1 MRVLAIGLGGAG
13 SRIVDRLHEHDRR
26 SRLGCMHAVAVDT
39 DPNTLMQVSDLPESA
54 RLYFPSIDPEDPED
68 VNLSIDI
75 EEIMTRIQRME
86 TLEIDAILVCCGLG
100 GRMAGIAPRIINEIR
115 RSFMEPVFLMV
126 TLPCR
131 NEGKRH
137 TARAVDQLEVLECL
151 ADAVLLFDNETWYR
165 RVQAMVNASRREAAG
180 IEKQIESL
188 IPSDGHNPRD
198 IYEYLNERIARRVG
212 LLLRAGEFNEQG
224 IEVAEV
230 VLDAGEVLKTL
241 EGRGYTAIGYAVEPL
256 PRDWRSVLLPWR
268 QSGYFIESSQQR
280 AARIVSLAKKAV
292 YEEVSVPCDLTSAER
307 ALVLIAG
314 PSREL
319 SMKGFQSVR
328 KWIDRSIAGLEMR
341 SGDYP
346 VKNTRYVGIIV
357 MLTGL
362 ANVPRVDEMKEIR
375 DLYIQECEEE
385 RQMEEDT
392 PEPDEEQ
399 GYLTEEI
406 EREYRRPPTSPVRP
420 PPEPEPVLPA
430 GNGYDDGLDHLLDES
445 AGDDEPAADDLYEE
459 GVGGVPD
466 GAGWLSP
473 PEDLFDEEGGVDPDL
488 PVSSGGNEALFD
500 DVNEDHA
507 PASAEGPG
515 PAVIPE
521 EQIEIAVDREQ
532 ADDSNAR
539 VLANIPPRAE
549 RQVAD
554 MTRSTSVGGI
564 PSPDNSVF
572 ESKGITFSKIPAPRE
587 RDITGNVQVEGVQRP
602 KEGVFE
608 GKAIRAGGRTT
619 PRETD
624 GRDDLHLS
632 PVSRPKDDAY
642 AGAGLVRT
650 RAHQTVRDA
659 ADEGAPVS
667 VRPREKPPVE
677 NVLRTGLARYRGA
690 PERAR
695 DTVPGRGRL
704 NVRDGSPTPPSS
716 PSPSSLYRPAG
727 RSEKKVERKKDDSGI
742 DWF

>member
-13 SRIVDRLHEHDRR
+13 SRIVDKLHDHDRR

-39 DPNTLMQVSDLPESA
+39 DPNTLMQISDLPESA

-100 GRMAGIAPRIINEIR
+100 GRMAGIAPRIISEIR
-115 RSFMEPVFLMV
+115 RSFMDPIFLMV

-137 TARAVDQLEVLECL
+137 TARAVDQLEALECL

-180 IEKQIESL
+180 IEKQVESL
-188 IPSDGHNPRD
+188 IPSGGHNPRD

-212 LLLRAGEFNEQG
+212 LLLRAGELNEQG
-224 IEVAEV
+224 VEVAEV

-241 EGRGYTAIGYAVEPL
+241 EGNGYTAIGYAVERL
-256 PRDWRSVLLPWR
+256 PRDWKSMLLPWR
-268 QSGYFIESSQQR
+268 HSGYFIESSQQR

-292 YEEVSVPCDLTSAER
+292 YEEVSVPCDLTSADR

-375 DLYIQECEEE
+375 DLYLQECEEE
-385 RQMEEDT
+385 RRMEEEK
-392 PEPDEEQ
+392 PEDER
-399 GYLTEEI
+399 GHLTDET

-420 PPEPEPVLPA
+420 PPEPGPGSPGETP
-430 GNGYDDGLDHLLDES
+430 YDEGFHQLLD
-445 AGDDEPAADDLYEE
+445 DDPGEEGPDADDLYEE
-459 GVGGVPD
+459 TDGVL
-466 GAGWLSP
+466 WLSP
-473 PEDLFDEEGGVDPDL
+473 SEDLFDRECAVDTD
-488 PVSSGGNEALFD
+488 ALFPPGD
-500 DVNEDHA
+500 NDVLFDGA
-507 PASAEGPG
+507 VGDGGGPFAQPPDPVG
-515 PAVIPE
+515 IPDE
-521 EQIEIAVDREQ
+521 KIEIAVDREQ
-532 ADDSNAR
+532 SDDFNAR
-539 VLANIPPRAE
+539 VLADIPPRAE
-549 RQVAD
+549 REVAD
-554 MTRSTSVGGI
+554 MTRSTSVGGV
-564 PSPDNSVF
+564 PAPNNSVF
-572 ESKGITFSKIPAPRE
+572 ESKGITPSKIPAPKDT
-587 RDITGNVQVEGVQRP
+587 DITGNVRVDGVQRP

-608 GKAIRAGGRTT
+608 GKAIQPGSRTT
-619 PRETD
+619 PKETD
-624 GRDDLHLS
+624 GPEDLHLP

-642 AGAGLVRT
+642 AGAGLART
-650 RAHQTVRDA
+650 RPRQSARDA
-659 ADEGAPVS
+659 PGEGAPVS
-667 VRPREKPPVE
+667 VGPRGRPPVE
-677 NVLRTGLARYRGA
+677 DVLRTGQARVRGA

-695 DTVPGRGRL
+695 ETVPGRGRL
-704 NVRDGSPTPPSS
+704 DIRDGSPAAPP
-716 PSPSSLYRPAG
+716 PRSPSSLFRSASRP
-727 RSEKKVERKKDDSGI
+727 EKKKDEKKDDYGI

>member
-1 MRVLAIGLGGAG
+1 MQ
-13 SRIVDRLHEHDRR
+13 
-26 SRLGCMHAVAVDT
+26 AVAVDT

-100 GRMAGIAPRIINEIR
+100 GRMAGIAPRIISEIR
-115 RSFMEPVFLMV
+115 RSFMDPIFLLV

-137 TARAVDQLEVLECL
+137 TARAVDQLETLECL

-180 IEKQIESL
+180 IEKQVESL
-188 IPSDGHNPRD
+188 IPSGGHNPRD

-241 EGRGYTAIGYAVEPL
+241 EGRGYAAIGYAVEPL
-256 PRDWRSVLLPWR
+256 PRDWKSMLLPWR
-268 QSGYFIESSQQR
+268 HSGYFIESSQQR

-292 YEEVSVPCDLTSAER
+292 YEEVSVPCDLTSADR

-346 VKNTRYVGIIV
+346 VKNTRYVGIII

-375 DLYIQECEEE
+375 DLYLQECEEE
-385 RQMEEDT
+385 RRMEEEN
-392 PEPDEEQ
+392 PEPEEER
-399 GYLTEEI
+399 GPLTAEI

-420 PPEPEPVLPA
+420 PPEPGPGSPDETP
-430 GNGYDDGLDHLLDES
+430 YDEGFRQLLD
-445 AGDDEPAADDLYEE
+445 DDPGEEGPDVDDLYEE
-459 GVGGVPD
+459 GGREETDGVP
-466 GAGWLSP
+466 WLSP
-473 PEDLFDEEGGVDPDL
+473 PEDLFDEESTVATDV
-488 PVSSGGNEALFD
+488 PVSPGDKEVLFD
-500 DVNEDHA
+500 EAVGDGGEPFAQPPD
-507 PASAEGPG
+507 PAG
-515 PAVIPE
+515 IPDE
-521 EQIEIAVDREQ
+521 KVEIGVDRERS
-532 ADDSNAR
+532 DDSNAR

-549 RQVAD
+549 RVVAD
-554 MTRSTSVGGI
+554 MTRSTSVGGV
-564 PSPDNSVF
+564 PAPNNSVF
-572 ESKGITFSKIPAPRE
+572 ESKGITLSKIPAPKE
-587 RDITGNVQVEGVQRP
+587 RDITGNVRVDGVQRP

-608 GKAIRAGGRTT
+608 GNAIQPGSRTT
-619 PRETD
+619 PKETD
-624 GRDDLHLS
+624 GRDGLHLS

-642 AGAGLVRT
+642 AGAGLART
-650 RAHQTVRDA
+650 RPRQSVRDA
-659 ADEGAPVS
+659 PDGGAPVS
-667 VRPREKPPVE
+667 VRPRGRPPVE
-677 NVLRTGLARYRGA
+677 NVLRTGQARVRGT

-695 DTVPGRGRL
+695 ETVPGRGRL
-704 NVRDGSPTPPSS
+704 EIRDGSPAAPPPRPPSS
-716 PSPSSLYRPAG
+716 LHGTASRA
-727 RSEKKVERKKDDSGI
+727 EKKKDEKGDDYGI